1 MRTTALAVAVAV
13 LLGACAGAPEEAD
26 CAVQERDETTVPD
39 GYPYRFGTL
48 VCYGR
53 ESAYCSTDPRV
64 REHFTYTTWGEWN
77 CW

>member
-1 MRTTALAVAVAV
+1 MKTTALAVALVMM
-13 LLGACAGAPEEAD
+13 LGACAEEPSEAE
-26 CAVQERDETTVPD
+26 CAVQERDEPTLPA

-53 ESAYCSTDPRV
+53 ASAYCSTDPRPLDNV
-64 REHFTYTTWGEWN
+64 TYTEWGEWR